1 MAVAR
6 SVQGVAKHGR
16 GPKVLAALLLPHER
30 LAVHEYAH
38 GVVGL
43 ALEYDPRIV
52 VEPVVGML
60 VYCKEGFCVK
70 GGGDEEGELGAG
82 N

>member
-1 MAVAR
+1 VAVAR

-38 GVVGL
+38 GVVSL

-52 VEPVVGML
+52 VEPVVML
-60 VYCKEGFCVK
+60 VYCKEGCCVK
-70 GGGDEEGELGAG
+70 GGGDEEGELWAG